1 LRIIGT
7 ATGEPLDVGTPEQIQ
22 DTEFTELGIDSLALL
37 ESATR
42 VELAVGVVI
51 PDDVV
56 PELKSPRLFL
66 EYVVEQ
72 AEVA

>member
-1 LRIIGT
+1 MGLPPTPIGGLHPVSTRI
-7 ATGEPLDVGTPEQIQ
+7 PRHRV
-22 DTEFTELGIDSLALL
+22 GIDSLALL
-37 ESATR
+37 ESGTR
-42 VELAVGVVI
+42 VESEVGVVI